1 MHRDT
6 PNHTTSQHAGMTP
19 AHSGGG
25 VPSAGRWRE
34 RARGDAWVHAAPNEP
49 TEQMNMNGMN
59 GTKENDKTN
68 NRKRNE
74 ISK

>member
-1 MHRDT
+1 MVF
-6 PNHTTSQHAGMTP
+6 PIVGFLLLFIAGITP

-25 VPSAGRWRE
+25 IPSAGRWRE

-49 TEQMNMNGMN
+49 TEQMNIIGKRK
-59 GTKENDKTN
+59 KENDKTN

-74 ISK
+74 IIK